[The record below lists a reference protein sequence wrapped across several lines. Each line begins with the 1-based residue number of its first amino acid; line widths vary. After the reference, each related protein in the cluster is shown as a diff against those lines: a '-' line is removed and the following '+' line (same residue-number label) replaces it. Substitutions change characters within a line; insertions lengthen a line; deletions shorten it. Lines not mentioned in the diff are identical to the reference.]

1 MSLSGKVALVT
12 GAAQGIGRAI
22 ALKLAHDGADL
33 ALLDMSDGIDDT
45 AAEIGALGRSTA
57 TAEAD
62 VSDPAAVAAAVQ
74 SFVAALGPVDI
85 LINNAGV
92 TKNIAPV
99 DRTAAEDWERE
110 IAVNLSGPFNLI
122 HAVVKPMAER
132 GWGRIV
138 NISSVA
144 ARGGLH
150 YQAGYSASKS
160 GLLGLTHTV
169 TLEYARYGVTCNAV
183 LPGVVETAAVKA
195 MPDLV
200 KQAAIKTAAA
210 RRLGQVEEVADLV
223 GFLAS
228 DNAAYITG
236 AEIDIDGGARLMG
249 LSLGSRSEIRDRFS
263 LDVEDES

>member
-22 ALKLAHDGADL
+22 ALKLAHQGADL
-33 ALLDMSDGIDDT
+33 ALLDMSAGVEET
-45 AAEIGALGRSTA
+45 AAEIDALGRSTA
-57 TAEAD
+57 TAQAD
-62 VSDPAAVAAAVQ
+62 VSDSQSVDQAVQ
-74 SFVAALGPVDI
+74 ACVAGLGPIDI
-85 LINNAGV
+85 LINNAGL

-99 DRTAAEDWERE
+99 DRTKPEDWERE
-110 IAVNLSGPFNLI
+110 LAVNLSGPFNMI

-169 TLEYARYGVTCNAV
+169 TLEYARFGVTCNAV
-183 LPGVVETAAVKA
+183 LPGVIETAAVLA
-195 MPDLV
+195 MPELV
-200 KQAAIKTAAA
+200 KQAARKTAAA
-210 RRLGQVEEVADLV
+210 RRLGRVEEVADLV
-223 GFLAS
+223 GFLVS
-228 DNAAYITG
+228 ENAGYITG

-263 LDVEDES
+263 LDVEED

>member
-22 ALKLAHDGADL
+22 ALRLAHQGADL
-33 ALLDMSDGIDDT
+33 ALLDMSAGVAET
-45 AAEIGALGRSTA
+45 AAEIDALGRSTA
-57 TAEAD
+57 IAQAD
-62 VSDPAAVAAAVQ
+62 VSDPQAVDQAVQ
-74 SFVAALGPVDI
+74 SFVAGLGRIDI
-85 LINNAGV
+85 LVNNAGL

-99 DRTAAEDWERE
+99 DRTKPEDWERE
-110 IAVNLSGPFNLI
+110 LAVNLSGPFNLI
-122 HAVVKPMAER
+122 RAVVKPMAER

-169 TLEYARYGVTCNAV
+169 TLEYARHGVTCNAV
-183 LPGVVETAAVKA
+183 LPGVIETAAVLA
-195 MPDLV
+195 MPELV
-200 KQAAIKTAAA
+200 KQAARKTAAA
-210 RRLGQVEEVADLV
+210 RRLGRVEEVADLV
-223 GFLAS
+223 GFLVS
-228 DNAAYITG
+228 DNAAYISG

-249 LSLGSRSEIRDRFS
+249 LSLGSRSEIKDRFS
-263 LDVEDES
+263 LDAEED

>member
-1 MSLSGKVALVT
+1 MSLDGKVALVT

-22 ALKLAHDGADL
+22 ALKLAEDGADL
-33 ALLDMSDGIDDT
+33 ALMDISDDVENT
-45 AAEIGALGRSTA
+45 AAEIFELGRKATTA
-57 TAEAD
+57 QVD
-62 VSDPAAVAAAVQ
+62 VSDADAVKAGVITLTET
-74 SFVAALGPVDI
+74 LGPIDI
-85 LINNAGV
+85 LVNNAGL

-99 DRTAAEDWERE
+99 ARTDPEGWKRE

-122 HAVVKPMAER
+122 NNVVGGMAER

-169 TLEYARYGVTCNAV
+169 TLEYARFGVTCNAV
-183 LPGVVETAAVKA
+183 LPGVTETAAVMA
-195 MPDLV
+195 MPAMV
-200 KQAAIKTAAA
+200 IEAATKTAAA
-210 RRLGQVEEVADLV
+210 RRLGKVEEVAHLV

-228 DNAAYITG
+228 ENAAYING
-236 AEIDIDGGARLMG
+236 AEIDIDGGSRLLG
-249 LSLGSRSEIRDRFS
+249 LSLGSRGEIRDRFS
-263 LDVEDES
+263 LSEE